1 MKKIQERVKKVRKI
15 LILTSVMTASAVF
28 LPGCDLFAYKRPFPD
43 AYYENNFIEGI
54 GFDQF
59 AGADATVPAEPV
71 TGMWDFAYRYTD
83 WDGYDYMTRT
93 SAGVAGDYPSVP
105 SGLSAT
111 APVYRLKLVNLISGG
126 DFEGVSIPVAD
137 WTKDNV
143 LFPNDSSWTIL
154 NGTVAGAINNDSL
167 SFNLTKDT
175 HFIQYNMNL
184 PSTFISDQ
192 GYEIDFK
199 WILKDGN
206 YDMVSLNTIDGS
218 APVNFSSNNT
228 AESRFIRLA
237 SNFLYFGSTSSGLE
251 LTIDD
256 ITVKKTIPAQLRL
269 LLKISDTNP
278 PLESLLYRFSF
289 WVYEDPSVGAYTSPY
304 HLDTL
309 KADMQPVLDNSTL
322 SKISVPEK
330 YEYNSSSTGWKKMT
344 VEVNNGNLQFIGAD
358 PAKPV
363 LELIIDLDESL
374 PGQVL
379 IAQPELRCYPDGY

>member
-1 MKKIQERVKKVRKI
+1 VKNHRKI
-15 LILTSVMTASAVF
+15 LILTSVLTATTIF

-54 GFDQF
+54 GFDVF
-59 AGADATVPAEPV
+59 EGDNATIPVTDVEPV
-71 TGMWDFAYRYTD
+71 TGMWDFAYRYND
-83 WDGYDYMTRT
+83 WDGYAYMKRT
-93 SAGVAGDYPSVP
+93 LAGVASDYPSVP

-111 APVYRLKLVNLISGG
+111 APVYRLELVNLINGG
-126 DFEGVSIPVAD
+126 DFEGGTPFAD
-137 WTKDNV
+137 WSTDGVSV
-143 LFPNDSSWTIL
+143 LSVFPNEA
-154 NGTVAGAINNDSL
+154 AGGINNKSL
-167 SFNLTKDT
+167 KLNLVNNAQFFK
-175 HFIQYNMNL
+175 
-184 PSTFISDQ
+184 
-192 GYEIDFK
+192 YEYVHPVYVLETGINYQIDFK
-199 WILKDGN
+199 WKNIASSIRADNIFMNDPAALLSINTDALTA
-206 YDMVSLNTIDGS
+206 SLSFPALST
-218 APVNFSSNNT
+218 
-228 AESRFIRLA
+228 
-237 SNFLYFGSTSSGLE
+237 NFLNLGSTSFGLDVA
-251 LTIDD
+251 IDD
-256 ITVKKTIPAQLRL
+256 ITIKKNILAQLRL

-330 YEYNSSSTGWKKMT
+330 YEYSSSSTGWKKMT

-363 LELIIDLDESL
+363 LELIIDLDNSL